1 MSRRLLLFL
10 LVPALV
16 GTMTGVGLAAR
27 DWDPFAGSATV
38 LADATGRA
46 TPSVAPTPTI
56 TATPEPTPT
65 PEVIPV
71 AVATVDPL
79 PVPTAE
85 PADDGPGYDVAAVQR
100 QLTDLRY
107 YVGAVDGEPG
117 GQTTSAVMAFQK
129 VNGLVADGVVGPQ
142 TLAALES
149 PAPVQL
155 QGGAGNRIEVDL
167 SKQVLYFVQGGE
179 LQRIMP
185 VSSGSGETYATAAGG
200 TARSLTPVGTYTIER
215 RIRGERNAALGTL
228 YDPMYFYRGWA
239 IHGSNSVPAYP
250 ASHGCVRLTR
260 ADAIWLFDRA
270 PNGIAV
276 ILYGGTHTFTAG
288 SGAAGTDTPA
298 GDTGAVENAPEPTE
312 PPAPTPEP
320 TEPAPTEPEPA
331 PTEPEPAPSEPEPA
345 PTPEPTEP
353 APTEP
358 EPSEPAPT
366 EPAPSPT
373 GEPSDPS
380 LDPPAVEPSP
390 SP

>member
-1 MSRRLLLFL
+1 MSRRLMLFL

-27 DWDPFAGSATV
+27 DWDPFAGSSTI
-38 LADATGRA
+38 LADATGA
-46 TPSVAPTPTI
+46 TPSVAPTPTA
-56 TATPEPTPT
+56 TATSEPAPTPT
-65 PEVIPV
+65 PEATPA

-79 PVPTAE
+79 PVPTDE
-85 PADDGPGYDVAAVQR
+85 PTDDGAAYDVAAVQQ

-117 GQTTSAVMAFQK
+117 GQTTSAVMGFQK

-142 TLAALES
+142 TLAALEN

-155 QGGAGNRIEVDL
+155 QGGPGNRIEVDL

-185 VSSGSGETYATAAGG
+185 VSSGSGETYATSGGG
-200 TARSLTPVGTYTIER
+200 TARSLTPVGAYTIER

-250 ASHGCVRLTR
+250 ASHGCVRVTR

-270 PNGIAV
+270 PDGTAV

-298 GDTGAVENAPEPTE
+298 GDTGAVAEPPTPTE
-312 PPAPTPEP
+312 PPAPPPEPTELEPTEPEP
-320 TEPAPTEPEPA
+320 TEPEPTEPEPTEPE
-331 PTEPEPAPSEPEPA
+331 PTEPEPTE
-345 PTPEPTEP
+345 PEPTEP
-353 APTEP
+353 EPTEP
-358 EPSEPAPT
+358 E
-366 EPAPSPT
+366 PSPT
-373 GEPSDPS
+373 GEPSEPA
-380 LDPPAVEPSP
+380 LNPPPSP